1 LLRYDHRG
9 HGVSPVPPGPY
20 EIDDLGRDVLALL
33 DVLGVERVYFC
44 GLSIGGM
51 VGMWWASEGPERKD
65 RLVLCCTSAQL
76 GSPEMWETR
85 APTVRADGMGA
96 IADAVVERWFTPA
109 FHASRPQTVE
119 WAARMLRGTPAEGYV
134 GCCEAIREM
143 DLSGRLGAI
152 QAPTLVIAGAEDPAT
167 PPHHAEFIR
176 DSIPGAQLVV
186 IPQAAHLANVEQPEA
201 VTWAVLDHLEG
212 GRAADEP
219 VNDPVRDRGMR
230 VRREVLGDDHV
241 DAALERKTGFTA
253 DFQDLI
259 TRYAWGEIWARSGL
273 DRRMRSAI
281 TLSAL
286 VALGRLEELEMHVR
300 AVLRNGLT
308 EEEIKEVLLQST
320 IYCGVPAANSAF
332 PSRSASSP
340 STTRLRGATGRTEMM
355 VFNYHDNRTN
365 ISINFVLLLCVREP
379 RGEREALAP
388 AQKRLEGEPG

>member
-1 LLRYDHRG
+1 
-9 HGVSPVPPGPY
+9 
-20 EIDDLGRDVLALL
+20 
-33 DVLGVERVYFC
+33 
-44 GLSIGGM
+44 
-51 VGMWWASEGPERKD
+51 MWLASEAPERID

-85 APTVRADGMGA
+85 AHTVRADGMGA

-201 VTWAVLDHLEG
+201 VTRALLDHLEG

-230 VRREVLGDDHV
+230 VRREVLG
-241 DAALERKTGFTA
+241 ATTSTPPSSARPTLALTSRTSSPV
-253 DFQDLI
+253 
-259 TRYAWGEIWARSGL
+259 TRGVRSG
-273 DRRMRSAI
+273 
-281 TLSAL
+281 
-286 VALGRLEELEMHVR
+286 R
-300 AVLRNGLT
+300 AQVWIAG
-308 EEEIKEVLLQST
+308 
-320 IYCGVPAANSAF
+320 CAA
-332 PSRSASSP
+332 PSP
-340 STTRLRGATGRTEMM
+340 
-355 VFNYHDNRTN
+355 
-365 ISINFVLLLCVREP
+365 
-379 RGEREALAP
+379 
-388 AQKRLEGEPG
+388 